1 MFGFFIYFFLN
12 HKIARNSQNYLNG
25 EKSKFHEK
33 EAQKVDF
40 RIFLDPFWGFPL
52 EAVLG
57 IHDPL
62 ISWLLFSTKNH
73 EMRGPPVILK

>member
-1 MFGFFIYFFLN
+1 MEKTEQKNVWIFYIFFLN

-40 RIFLDPFWGFPL
+40 RIFLDPF
-52 EAVLG
+52 
-57 IHDPL
+57 
-62 ISWLLFSTKNH
+62 
-73 EMRGPPVILK
+73 